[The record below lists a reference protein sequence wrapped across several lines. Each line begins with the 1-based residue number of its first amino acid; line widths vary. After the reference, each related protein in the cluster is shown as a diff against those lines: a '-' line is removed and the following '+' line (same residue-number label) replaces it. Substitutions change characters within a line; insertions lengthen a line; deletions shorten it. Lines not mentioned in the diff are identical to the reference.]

1 MPAPQPQSESSDN
14 CDTDKT
20 EWLDDTFY
28 QHAHTVSN
36 LEYAK
41 LKLSSFA
48 VNLNDFDSIIVLID
62 TEAMCSLISYQHFMK
77 IGK

>member
-1 MPAPQPQSESSDN
+1 MKHMIIKSNSVTEIQVSNLDTSTEIEDNDSLVWRGLSEMPSMSEGIDT
-14 CDTDKT
+14 CDIDET

-41 LKLSSFA
+41 
-48 VNLNDFDSIIVLID
+48 
-62 TEAMCSLISYQHFMK
+62 
-77 IGK
+77 